1 VAAERNFL
9 IRGVVKALLT
19 LAPASLDHVQRRDVL
34 GVVAERGRGV
44 RGLRRVGHGA
54 REVLG
59 AAWLVVGLWADEML
73 DTNRREGRGH
83 MVDTIRQDTRFALR
97 TLTRNPGYAT
107 SAIVV
112 LALGIGACT
121 AIFSAVNAYFFQPL
135 PFADEDRLVTIYETN
150 PEFGWEDAT
159 AAPAN
164 LLDWRDQVDALADVT
179 GYAEYTDRVT
189 ALREGEPVLIGGN
202 AVMGNFFQTLGVP
215 PALGRTFRMEETWAD
230 GDDAGS
236 QRNASD
242 DVVVISHA
250 FWTSHFGADP
260 DAVGRRLEL
269 TSSSPV
275 VIGVMPAGFRFPSEE
290 VDVWYPYGWT
300 TSAREDASFRR
311 AHFVRAVA
319 RLAPGYDRTEAGAQL
334 QVVVE
339 RLQAEYPETNSV
351 MGAGLAPMRD
361 FLIRGVR
368 TQLLVL
374 LGAVGV
380 LLLLACTN
388 VATLMLVRAND
399 RSREVGLRRALGA
412 QPGRLARQMLTES
425 GVIAAAGALAG
436 LGLGWVGVRVLTAT
450 DPLGIDGATSLA
462 LDYRVVLFTVGIAAL
477 SGLLFG
483 TAPALRATRGDIE
496 STLREGARGSEGRHG
511 LRTVG
516 ALVTAEVA
524 LALLLVVGAG
534 LMVRTYVLL
543 RDVDPGF
550 ETEGI
555 VAVQFTIPSTRY
567 PNRDQVLGFYDRFL
581 EAVEARPGIT
591 KAGVVG
597 LLPLSGSSWS
607 SQFQAEG
614 WPPERVGFE
623 IFHRR
628 ADAGYFEAVGTP
640 LVRGR
645 MFGPGDGSE
654 SPRVVVINE
663 TFAREH
669 FPGEDP
675 IGQRI
680 AYDRAATEE
689 STWYEIIGIVGD
701 QHQRSPAVPPRAE
714 VFENRNQ
721 DWGRSNWVVVRGEGE
736 AADPVPTVRAV
747 LQEMDPMIPVARTET
762 LRDVWGRSMEREAFI
777 LRLLGVF
784 GAVALLLAS
793 VGVYGVTAQAARRRT
808 QEIGIRMA
816 LGAAAPDV
824 LRLMLRRGAAIVGL
838 GVVLGLGASLVATRA
853 LSTFLFGV
861 EPTDPATLGT
871 VALGLAGIALFAC
884 WLPARRATRVD
895 PVRSLRAE

>member
-1 VAAERNFL
+1 VTDRLVAA
-9 IRGVVKALLT
+9 IVA
-19 LAPASLDHVQRRDVL
+19 LAPRSFDRKQRSDVIEV
-34 GVVAERGRGV
+34 VVARRRGGRGW
-44 RGLRRVGHGA
+44 RRLRHGV

-59 AAWLVVGLWADEML
+59 VSWMVVGLWVDELMDRNRNEREERGTML
-73 DTNRREGRGH
+73 DATRH
-83 MVDTIRQDTRFALR
+83 DLRFAVR
-97 TLTRNPGYAT
+97 TLTRNPGYAS
-107 SAIVV
+107 SAVVV

-121 AIFSAVNAYFFQPL
+121 AIFSAVNAYFFRPL
-135 PFADEDRLVTIYETN
+135 PFAEEDRLVILYETN
-150 PEFGWEDAT
+150 PEYGWDDAS

-164 LLDWRDQVDALADVT
+164 LLDWREQVEAFADVS

-189 ALREGEPVLIGGN
+189 ALRDGEPVLVGGN
-202 AVMGNFFQTLGVP
+202 AVMGNFFETLGVP
-215 PALGRTFRMEETWAD
+215 AALGRTFRMEETWSVGED
-230 GDDAGS
+230 EGF
-236 QRNASD
+236 QRGASD
-242 DVVVISHA
+242 GVVVISHA
-250 FWTSHFGADP
+250 FWTSYFGADP
-260 DAVGRRLEL
+260 DVVGRTLEL
-269 TSSSPV
+269 ASSRV
-275 VIGVMPAGFRFPSEE
+275 QIVGVMPEGFRFPSEN
-290 VDVWYPYGWT
+290 VDLWYPYGWAA
-300 TSAREDASFRR
+300 SAREEVWFRR
-311 AHFVRAVA
+311 AHFVRAFA
-319 RLAPGYDRTEAGAQL
+319 RLAPGYDRTEANAQL

-339 RLQAEYPETNSV
+339 RLQSEYPETNSV
-351 MGAGLAPMRD
+351 MGAGVAPLRD

-388 VATLMLVRAND
+388 VATLMLVRSND
-399 RSREVGLRRALGA
+399 RVREVGLRRALGA
-412 QPGRLARQMLTES
+412 RPRRLVRQMMTES
-425 GVIAAAGALAG
+425 AVLAAAGALVG
-436 LGLGWVGVRVLTAT
+436 LGIGWIGVRALTVA

-462 LDYRVVLFTVGIAAL
+462 LDYRVVLFTVAVAVV
-477 SGLLFG
+477 SGLVFG
-483 TAPALRATRGDIE
+483 TAPALRATQGDVE
-496 STLREGARGSEGRHG
+496 TTLREGARGSEGRRG

-550 ETEGI
+550 ETAGI
-555 VAVQFTIPSTRY
+555 AAVQFTIPSSRY
-567 PNRDQVLGFYDRFL
+567 ESRDQVLGFYDRL
-581 EAVEARPGIT
+581 VEAVEGRPGVVS
-591 KAGVVG
+591 AGVVG

-623 IFHRR
+623 ILHRR
-628 ADAGYFEAVGTP
+628 ADAGYFEAVGTL

-645 MFGPGDGSE
+645 MFGPGDG
-654 SPRVVVINE
+654 PDAPLVVVINE

-701 QHQRSPAVPPRAE
+701 QHQHSPGVPPRAE

-721 DWGRSNWVVVRGEGE
+721 DWGRSNWVVVRGEGTTE
-736 AADPVPTVRAV
+736 GLVPTVRAV
-747 LQEMDPMIPVARTET
+747 LQEMDPMIPIARTET

-808 QEIGIRMA
+808 REIGIRMA
-816 LGAAAPDV
+816 LGAAGPDV
-824 LRLMLRRGAAIVGL
+824 LRLMLRHGVAVVGL
-838 GVVLGLGASLVATRA
+838 GLVLGLGASLVATRA
-853 LSTFLFGV
+853 LSAFLFGI
-861 EPTDPATLGT
+861 EPTDPATLAT
-871 VALGLAGIALFAC
+871 VAVVLGGVALFAC

-895 PVRSLRAE
+895 PVQSLRAE